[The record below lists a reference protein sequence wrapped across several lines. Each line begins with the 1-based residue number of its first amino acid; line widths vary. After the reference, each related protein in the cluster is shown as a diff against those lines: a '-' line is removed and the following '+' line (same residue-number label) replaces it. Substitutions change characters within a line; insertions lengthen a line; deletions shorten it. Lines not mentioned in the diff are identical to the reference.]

1 MLSWQGKELTNTIT
15 LFGDRF
21 SKDAV
26 KDLQI
31 TQHVG
36 ILLRREDLKESPGN
50 RAETGVMWHTHQ
62 PRICQE
68 PLRPEEAEAAFPG
81 ACERSHMP
89 RLPAHASILDY
100 IVSFQKSAIP
110 QLLPRMSAL

>member
-26 KDLQI
+26 KDLQDNP
-31 TQHVG
+31 TCGDPAEKGGFKRV
-36 ILLRREDLKESPGN
+36 N

-68 PLRPEEAEAAFPG
+68 PLRPEEAEGAFPG

-89 RLPAHASILDY
+89 RLPVHASILDY
-100 IVSFQKSAIP
+100 VVSFQKSVIP
-110 QLLPRMSAL
+110 HLLPRMSAL